1 MKQTALGRGAPPG
14 RRTELR
20 ADPDVTRE
28 WVRRAREAGL
38 STDPI
43 KLEEFIR
50 RGRKRMT
57 SRKVKRV
64 TFRAAAA
71 GEGPLSPEEWRR
83 QVAMATDLRC
93 IVTGTR
99 AADVFDPTFDAHHP
113 LPKSELRA
121 RGLHAFVYDARN
133 GVFVTERVHVSHE
146 YGAGDE
152 DRISRGLLPAGVWE
166 FAAEMDEHGRGKWAT
181 VMVERKHPAAG
192 RSRSSR
198 VRRV

>member
-1 MKQTALGRGAPPG
+1 MKQTALKRSAPLE

-20 ADPDVTRE
+20 ADPETTRE
-28 WVRRAREAGL
+28 WVQRAREAGL

-50 RGRKRMT
+50 RGRKRMG
-57 SRKVKRV
+57 SRAKRRV
-64 TFRAAAA
+64 AFATRAA

-83 QVAMATDLRC
+83 QVALATDLRC

-99 AADVFDPTFDAHHP
+99 AADVFDPAFDAHHP

-133 GVFVTERVHVSHE
+133 GVFVAEQVHVAHE

-152 DRISRGLLPAGVWE
+152 DRIPRDRLPARVWE
-166 FAAEMDEHGRGKWAT
+166 FAAEMDELGRGKWAT
-181 VMVERKHPAAG
+181 AMVERKHPAAG